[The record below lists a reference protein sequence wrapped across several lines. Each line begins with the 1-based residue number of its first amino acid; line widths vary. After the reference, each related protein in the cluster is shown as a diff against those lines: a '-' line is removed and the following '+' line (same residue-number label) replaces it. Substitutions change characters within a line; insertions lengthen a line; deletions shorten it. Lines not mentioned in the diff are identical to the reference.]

1 MEDPA
6 KDSNKETSIET
17 TEHMSMDDLT
27 ILTESMGFSLVRAQ
41 KSLLNSSSGIEGAVD
56 WLIKHQDDKDIDDPI
71 IRVPHNI
78 ARLTSTNGELGVVE
92 HYICN
97 RCGKILSRAN
107 LDLHADLTGHSSFK
121 ESAQNTKAFA
131 DGESK
136 NILSKAQDVPEATD
150 GIRRDAN
157 MKKAAEKHRN
167 IEQTNHSNQ
176 NTEEREKEARLR
188 KAKIVQ
194 KDKKEERQRERERIK
209 KQMERDRYEFKAQQ
223 RSLQMNVAEDTEERE
238 KEARLRKAKT
248 VQKDKKEERKRER
261 ERIMEGIE
269 RDRYEFKDEHGLLP
283 PKRQY
288 QTKDRNEGH
297 PSVPKR
303 KKTMYSEAT
312 IDKCIGNISSYKAL
326 DGRGCLQ
333 ILAIYMRNIL
343 DKPSEDRY
351 KRINMENKAY
361 KTRVKPFVGAKAL
374 LLAVGF
380 SLDERD
386 NALILPDDAN
396 LEILA
401 TAKKKLEIAKDSY
414 LKINK

>member
-1 MEDPA
+1 MEDTA
-6 KDSNKETSIET
+6 KDSNKETSIDT

-71 IRVPHNI
+71 IRVPHNV

-107 LDLHADLTGHSSFK
+107 LDLHANLTGHSNFK
-121 ESAQNTKAFA
+121 ESAQNTEAFA
-131 DGESK
+131 DGGSK
-136 NILSKAQDVPEATD
+136 NILSKAQDVPTD
-150 GIRRDAN
+150 GTRRDAN
-157 MKKAAEKHRN
+157 MKKAPEKHRN
-167 IEQTNHSNQ
+167 NEQTNYSNQ
-176 NTEEREKEARLR
+176 NTEERGKEARLR

-194 KDKKEERQRERERIK
+194 KDKKEERQRERERIMK
-209 KQMERDRYEFKAQQ
+209 
-223 RSLQMNVAEDTEERE
+223 
-238 KEARLRKAKT
+238 
-248 VQKDKKEERKRER
+248 
-261 ERIMEGIE
+261 GIE

-288 QTKDRNEGH
+288 QTKDQNEGH

-333 ILAIYMRNIL
+333 ILAIYMRKIL
-343 DKPSEDRY
+343 DNPSEDRY

-380 SLDERD
+380 SLDD

-401 TAKKKLEIAKDSY
+401 TAKHKLEIAKDSY
-414 LKINK
+414 

>member
-107 LDLHADLTGHSSFK
+107 LDLHTNLTGHSSFK
-121 ESAQNTKAFA
+121 ESEQNTKAFA
-131 DGESK
+131 DGGSK

-157 MKKAAEKHRN
+157 MKKAPEKHRN

-194 KDKKEERQRERERIK
+194 KDKKEERQ
-209 KQMERDRYEFKAQQ
+209 
-223 RSLQMNVAEDTEERE
+223 
-238 KEARLRKAKT
+238 
-248 VQKDKKEERKRER
+248 RER

-333 ILAIYMRNIL
+333 ILAIYMSNIL
-343 DKPSEDRY
+343 DKPSEDKY

-361 KTRVKPFVGAKAL
+361 KRGVKPFVGAKAL

-380 SLDERD
+380 SPDERD